1 MYELNAQLEPMGFV
15 DMVLRLFRV
24 HYASVRA
31 SKALECVWVLVAL
44 LEHCEPVAAHSYAFE
59 THSHRWA
66 HNHRALVSLL
76 RGEEHRRTKLAL
88 TLRSSPA
95 SQNKL
100 GESHTKVTAVGEEG
114 GNGSR
119 AARRRHQGPRY

>member
-15 DMVLRLFRV
+15 DVVLRLFRV

-44 LEHCEPVAAHSYAFE
+44 LENRGPVTAYPYE
-59 THSHRWA
+59 YDTDSHRRA
-66 HNHRALVSLL
+66 HCHQELISLL
-76 RGEEHRRTKLAL
+76 CREEHRRTKLAL
-88 TLRSSPA
+88 TLRSLPVSE
-95 SQNKL
+95 NKF
-100 GESHTKVTAVGEEG
+100 GEPHTKETAVGEEG

-119 AARRRHQGPRY
+119 ATRRRHQGPRY